1 MAREVLLALHGVT
14 ACERMCACQVRN
26 QGCNEDALRRARVV
40 ETLPAPG
47 TCCRNTPGHYTLD
60 FEFIFGHLVINAFYC
75 CQTLRALHA
84 VMLDITRGLKKLWFR
99 EPALKAIKASVLT
112 RYYSLPSGI
121 SGCLFSV
128 HTEVTG

>member
-1 MAREVLLALHGVT
+1 MHCARAS
-14 ACERMCACQVRN
+14 
-26 QGCNEDALRRARVV
+26 VV
-40 ETLPAPG
+40 ETL
-47 TCCRNTPGHYTLD
+47 PGHYTLD
-60 FEFIFGHLVINAFYC
+60 FEFIFGHLAISAFYC

-121 SGCLFSV
+121 SGRLFSV